1 MNVWLVRADMDA
13 NDIAD
18 KIKKYW
24 MALFPKSSGE
34 LSKSRE
40 PIKVCVLTDQG
51 YREVVGVRINDSFI
65 QLILDKE

>member
-1 MNVWLVRADMDA
+1 MDA
-13 NDIAD
+13 NDIAE

-34 LSKSRE
+34 IVKSRN

-51 YREVVGVRINDSFI
+51 YREVVGVKIEGEFI
-65 QLILDKE
+65 ELVLDGE